1 MIKKIISLI
10 IVVLILVLSVGIT
23 AYAEN
28 IDTSY
33 STSITPLRAG
43 GGGGGSGG
51 GGGGGS
57 GSSGGTHHYSGTEH
71 PPTLFES
78 ILEFILLPFVLFSS
92 SIIFYIK
99 LTKRSRKAKKLMKQ
113 M

>member
-1 MIKKIISLI
+1 MKKAFC
-10 IVVLILVLSVGIT
+10 LILITFILIFALSVIV
-23 AYAEN
+23 YAESAEPFRN
-28 IDTSY
+28 PS
-33 STSITPLRAG
+33 STLLRA
-43 GGGGGSGG
+43 GGGGSGG

-57 GSSGGTHHYSGTEH
+57 GSSHHSGTGR

-78 ILEFILLPFVLFSS
+78 IVDAIITPILLFSS

-113 M
+113 MSQRIKI